1 MAKLLYGSGLRL
13 MECVRLR
20 IKDVDFDRKRIH
32 VFGKGDKW
40 RSTILAEPI
49 IPELKTHIERD
60 VMPFIA

>member
-1 MAKLLYGSGLRL
+1 
-13 MECVRLR
+13 VRLR

-40 RSTILAEPI
+40 RSTILADPI

-60 VMPFIA
+60 VVPCIA